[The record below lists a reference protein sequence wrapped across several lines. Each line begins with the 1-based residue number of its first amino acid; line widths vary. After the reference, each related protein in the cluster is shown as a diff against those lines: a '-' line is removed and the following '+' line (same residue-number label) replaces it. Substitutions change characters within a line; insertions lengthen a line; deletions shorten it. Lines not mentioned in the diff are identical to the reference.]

1 MLTLDS
7 VPVGTECIVKQIGGK
22 GKIRTRILDMGL
34 TRGTQIKVIRV
45 APFGDPIE
53 FEVRGYNLSLRK
65 EEARQVIVQ
74 ELHDAA

>member
-1 MLTLDS
+1 MMTLDC
-7 VPVGTECIVKQIGGK
+7 VPIGTECVVKQIGGK
-22 GKIRTRILDMGL
+22 GRIRMRILDMGL

-65 EEARQVIVQ
+65 EEARQVMVQ

>member
-1 MLTLDS
+1 VLTLDT

-34 TRGTQIKVIRV
+34 TRGTQVKVIRV

-65 EEARQVIVQ
+65 EEARQVMVQ

>member
-34 TRGTQIKVIRV
+34 TRGTQVKVIRV

-65 EEARQVIVQ
+65 EEARQVMVQ

>member
-1 MLTLDS
+1 MITLDC
-7 VPVGTECIVKQIGGK
+7 VPIGTECIVKQIEGK
-22 GKIRTRILDMGL
+22 GKIRTRIMDMGL

-65 EEARQVIVQ
+65 EEARQVVVQ

>member
-65 EEARQVIVQ
+65 EEARQVMVQ

>member
-1 MLTLDS
+1 MLTLDT

-34 TRGTQIKVIRV
+34 TRGTQVKVIRV

-65 EEARQVIVQ
+65 EEARQVMVQ

>member
-1 MLTLDS
+1 MLTLDT

-34 TRGTQIKVIRV
+34 TRGIQIKVIRV

-65 EEARQVIVQ
+65 EEARQVMVQ